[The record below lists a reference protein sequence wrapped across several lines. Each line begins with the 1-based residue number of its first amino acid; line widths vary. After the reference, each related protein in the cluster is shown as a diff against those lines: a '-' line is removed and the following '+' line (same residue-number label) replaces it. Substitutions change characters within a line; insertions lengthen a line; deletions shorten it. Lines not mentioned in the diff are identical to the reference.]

1 LVALDSGGAAG
12 KDVTSLLRGY
22 PLLIPIAALLLATAD
37 PAATPPA
44 AKPVDKNEVIC
55 WYEAPVGTHF
65 KQKMC
70 ATRGQLD
77 AQRRNAADYMSRT
90 PMAGRSAQ

>member
-1 LVALDSGGAAG
+1 M
-12 KDVTSLLRGY
+12 
-22 PLLIPIAALLLATAD
+22 LIPIAALLLAAAD
-37 PAATPPA
+37 PTAPATPAPAAPPSQPAAAPPAVAPA
-44 AKPVDKNEVIC
+44 AKAENKNEVIC

-70 ATRGQLD
+70 ATRAQLD
-77 AQRRNAADYMSRT
+77 AQRRNAAEYMSRT